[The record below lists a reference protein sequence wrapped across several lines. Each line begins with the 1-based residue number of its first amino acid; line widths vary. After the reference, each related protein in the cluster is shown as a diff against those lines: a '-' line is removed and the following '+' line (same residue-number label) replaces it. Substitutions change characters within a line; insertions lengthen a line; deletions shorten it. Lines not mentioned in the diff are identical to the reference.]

1 VAPST
6 PTGEPLYIEQPC
18 ASYHECPVVC
28 RKIHRPFI
36 FDEVIHIVAM
46 LVEGV
51 RDQAMDIVN
60 LKISKVDGLAG
71 DPDLIDQKMR
81 TRMPV
86 LKP

>member
-1 VAPST
+1 
-6 PTGEPLYIEQPC
+6 
-18 ASYHECPVVC
+18 
-28 RKIHRPFI
+28 
-36 FDEVIHIVAM
+36 M